1 MIFHEDLRLSRRA
14 LLARPAE
21 SLLLAVAVALAV
33 AATVAGVTLAAT
45 AATISERLLSST
57 RYREIAVTT
66 TPRTA
71 MEAPARKAITR
82 RVELS
87 IDDLERARSVT
98 QAVLYAY
105 LAEMAFF
112 VVEDVGDPSPQQ
124 EHLFAT
130 KVTPEFFTARG
141 LTPAA
146 GSVFIP
152 ADMERGEPVMVVG
165 SELGATLFEDT
176 KALDRT
182 VVADLRVFRII
193 GVLERTG
200 TSVDEGAF
208 IPAGFLRK
216 NYRPSGGET
225 TAAIVRSVGDDGRS
239 LRFTVADRAMLG
251 EARAQLAGYFDATYG
266 EGLVYISDPR
276 PEAHAVADRY
286 RRMSRVIQLVAVSA
300 LLIAILNMSN
310 IFSSRALRR
319 RRSAGI
325 LKAMG
330 APRGRVFT
338 VFFVEA
344 LVVGAIGSGAGMGL
358 AAVLTGMMER
368 EFGVGGLSPG
378 LIGGGVAAAWVIVA
392 VCSVLPAMSAARAP
406 AAEAIRYE

>member
-1 MIFHEDLRLSRRA
+1 
-14 LLARPAE
+14 
-21 SLLLAVAVALAV
+21 
-33 AATVAGVTLAAT
+33 
-45 AATISERLLSST
+45 
-57 RYREIAVTT
+57 
-66 TPRTA
+66 
-71 MEAPARKAITR
+71 
-82 RVELS
+82 
-87 IDDLERARSVT
+87 
-98 QAVLYAY
+98 
-105 LAEMAFF
+105 
-112 VVEDVGDPSPQQ
+112 
-124 EHLFAT
+124 
-130 KVTPEFFTARG
+130 
-141 LTPAA
+141 
-146 GSVFIP
+146 
-152 ADMERGEPVMVVG
+152 MVVG

-200 TSVDEGAF
+200 TSVDERAF
-208 IPAGFLRK
+208 IPAGFLRR

-225 TAAIVRSVGDDGRS
+225 TAEILHSGGGDGRS

-286 RRMSRVIQLVAVSA
+286 RRMSRIIQLVALSA
-300 LLIAILNMSN
+300 LLIAVLKMSN

-338 VFFVEA
+338 LFFVEA
-344 LVVGAIGSGAGMGL
+344 LVVGAVGSAAGVGL

-368 EFGVGGLSPG
+368 EFGVGGLRPC
-378 LIGGGVAAAWVIVA
+378 LVAGGVAAAWAIVA
-392 VCSVLPAMSAARAP
+392 TCSVLPAMSAARAP